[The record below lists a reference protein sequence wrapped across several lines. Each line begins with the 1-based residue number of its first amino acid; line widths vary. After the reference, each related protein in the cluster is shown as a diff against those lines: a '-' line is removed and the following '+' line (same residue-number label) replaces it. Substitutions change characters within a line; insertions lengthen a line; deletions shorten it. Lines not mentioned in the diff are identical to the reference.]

1 MQKTKTLVNFIDK
14 EDPVVSYTSKA
25 EIHIPVFSYLLVIFE
40 GGLRFQVLG
49 LRSSFSTHPFVV
61 VVVIVQWK
69 AARCRIHLRPVM
81 VRYGLAKV
89 LI

>member
-25 EIHIPVFSYLLVIFE
+25 EIPVFSYLLVIFE
-40 GGLRFQVLG
+40 GGLRFWVLG